1 MSEHKLLI
9 LDDDELTGET
19 IRNVAEYAGMSVRVT
34 TTATDFFDLLQ
45 QWKPTHIALDLIMP
59 DMDGVEVLG
68 ALGEQQVSAKI
79 IITSG
84 VGHQVLQAAA
94 RSAAAHG
101 LNIVGILPKPF
112 NPKAFREMIDLP
124 SPNLT
129 DLIDGGQHQQSG
141 LSLPAITAKDVA
153 EAIKNRDI
161 TLAYQPKVSCASGV
175 LTGFEALA
183 RWYHS
188 DHGFIAPDVFI
199 AIAEQNHLIDD
210 LTLLVFEQAL
220 PWFNQFCKEQ
230 RHPPATAQAS
240 QLICSINISAL
251 SLPNLNLFNQV
262 EALCGLHDVKLHSIM
277 LELTETGAMDD
288 PVASLDILTRLRMKG
303 FQLSIDDFG
312 TGFSSM
318 LQLVRMPF
326 SEVKVDK
333 SFVMTAQQSRESRL
347 VIQAIIELAHSLDM
361 RVIAEGIEDYATLQ
375 FLQKLGCD
383 KAQGYFIGKPVPA
396 NQINEWLQQ
405 RKLALEQQR
414 IRALES
420 LQIMD
425 TLAEQRFDR
434 ITRLAKRMFD
444 VPISLITLLDS
455 KRQWFKSKVGVDIY
469 ETPREIA
476 FCNYT
481 IEQESS
487 FIVNDAISDPRFSD
501 NPLVIKAPFIRFYAG
516 YPIRAPSGER
526 LGTVCVIDQKP
537 RYMSERDCRLL
548 RELALMVEEEIA
560 TNQLLCEDHLT
571 GLLNRRGFEFRAN
584 HVLHLCQTQD
594 YEASLVYFDLDNF
607 NQINDNLGHHAGD
620 NALLQFS
627 SLLNTTF
634 RDSDLIG
641 RIGADEFVV
650 LMVNQK
656 DTDQTT
662 ILQRLSN
669 KVDIYN
675 ASTHADIHLHYSFG
689 ITTTKSLSDYD
700 LQQLYTLADEAM
712 YRNKRNGQHLNLAI
726 NINSQPNH

>member
-19 IRNVAEYAGMSVRVT
+19 IRNVAEFAGMSVKVT
-34 TTATDFFDLLQ
+34 TNAINFFSLLNEWQ
-45 QWKPTHIALDLIMP
+45 PTHIALDLIMP

-68 ALGEQQVSAKI
+68 ALGEQLVTAKI

-124 SPNLT
+124 SLNPSDLLDGQHLQSKPNLP
-129 DLIDGGQHQQSG
+129 D
-141 LSLPAITAKDVA
+141 ITALDV
-153 EAIKNRDI
+153 EKAIKNREI
-161 TLAYQPKVSCASGV
+161 TLAYQPKVGCISGA
-175 LTGFEALA
+175 LMGFEALA
-183 RWYHS
+183 RWHHVEY
-188 DHGFIAPDVFI
+188 GFVAPDVFI
-199 AIAEQNHLIDD
+199 AIAEQNNLIDD

-220 PWFNQFCKEQ
+220 PWFSQFCQQQ
-230 RHPPATAQAS
+230 RLNPITAQAS

-251 SLPNLNLFNQV
+251 SLRNLTLFNQI
-262 EALCGLHDVKLHSIM
+262 EALCELHAIKLHTIM

-361 RVIAEGIEDYATLQ
+361 KVIAEGIEDYATLQ
-375 FLQKLGCD
+375 FLQQQGCD
-383 KAQGYFIGKPVPA
+383 KAQGYFIGRPIPA
-396 NQINEWLQQ
+396 DQIDQWLQQ

-414 IRALES
+414 LKALES
-420 LQIMD
+420 LNIMD
-425 TLAEQRFDR
+425 TCAEQRFDR

-444 VPISLITLLDS
+444 VPIALITLLDS
-455 KRQWFKSKVGVDIY
+455 ERQWFKSKVGVDIC
-469 ETPREIA
+469 ETARDHA

-481 IEQESS
+481 IEQEKS
-487 FIVNDAISDPRFSD
+487 FIINDAAIDPRFSD
-501 NPLVIKAPFIRFYAG
+501 NPLVVNSPYIRFYAG
-516 YPIRAPSGER
+516 FPFRAPSGER
-526 LGTVCVIDQKP
+526 LGSLCLIDTKP
-537 RYMSERDCRLL
+537 RYISEKDSRLL
-548 RELALMVEEEIA
+548 AELALMVEEEIA

-584 HVLHLCQTQD
+584 HILQMCRNLSC
-594 YEASLVYFDLDNF
+594 EASLIYFDLDNF
-607 NQINDNLGHHAGD
+607 NLINDSHGHQAGD

-627 SLLNTTF
+627 RLLNNTF

-641 RIGADEFVV
+641 RIGGDEFVV
-650 LMVNQK
+650 LMVNQN
-656 DTDQTT
+656 DTDQST

-669 KVDIYN
+669 IVDGYN
-675 ASTHADIHLHYSFG
+675 QSIHSDIHLHYSFG

-712 YRNKRNGQHLNLAI
+712 YRNKRHGHQLNMAI
-726 NINSQPNH
+726 DLNSQSL

>member
-19 IRNVAEYAGMSVRVT
+19 IRNVAEFAGMSVKVT
-34 TTATDFFDLLQ
+34 TNAINFFSLLNE
-45 QWKPTHIALDLIMP
+45 WHPTHIALDLIMP

-68 ALGEQQVSAKI
+68 ALGEQLVTAKI

-124 SPNLT
+124 SLT
-129 DLIDGGQHQQSG
+129 PSDLLDGQH
-141 LSLPAITAKDVA
+141 LHTKPSLPAITALDV
-153 EAIKNRDI
+153 EKAIKNREI
-161 TLAYQPKVSCASGV
+161 TLAYQPKVGCISGA

-183 RWYHS
+183 RWH
-188 DHGFIAPDVFI
+188 HTEFGFVAPDAFI
-199 AIAEQNHLIDD
+199 AIAEQNNLIDD

-220 PWFNQFCKEQ
+220 PWFSQFCQQQ
-230 RHPPATAQAS
+230 RLNPTTAQAS

-251 SLPNLNLFNQV
+251 SLRNLTLFNQI
-262 EALCGLHDVKLHSIM
+262 EALCELHAVKLHTIM

-361 RVIAEGIEDYATLQ
+361 KVIAEGIEDYATLQ
-375 FLQKLGCD
+375 FLQQQGCD
-383 KAQGYFIGKPVPA
+383 KAQGYFIGRPVPA
-396 NQINEWLQQ
+396 DQIDQWLQQ

-414 IRALES
+414 LKALES
-420 LQIMD
+420 LNIMD
-425 TLAEQRFDR
+425 TCAEQRFDR

-444 VPISLITLLDS
+444 VPIALITLLDS
-455 KRQWFKSKVGVDIY
+455 ERQWFKSKVGVDIC
-469 ETPREIA
+469 ETDRDQA

-481 IEQESS
+481 IEQEKS
-487 FIVNDAISDPRFSD
+487 FIVNDAAIDPRFSD
-501 NPLVIKAPFIRFYAG
+501 NPLVLNAPYIRFYAG
-516 YPIRAPSGER
+516 FPFRAPSGER
-526 LGTVCVIDQKP
+526 LGALCLIDSKP
-537 RYMSERDCRLL
+537 RYISEKDSRLL
-548 RELALMVEEEIA
+548 AELALMVEEEIA

-584 HVLHLCQTQD
+584 HILQMCRNQSC
-594 YEASLVYFDLDNF
+594 EASLIYFDLDNF
-607 NQINDNLGHHAGD
+607 NLINDSHGHQAGD

-627 SLLNTTF
+627 RLLNNTF

-641 RIGADEFVV
+641 RIGGDEFVV
-650 LMVNQK
+650 LMVNQN
-656 DTDQTT
+656 DTDQST
-662 ILQRLSN
+662 ILQRLSSI
-669 KVDIYN
+669 VDGYN
-675 ASTHADIHLHYSFG
+675 QSIHSDIHLHYSFG

-712 YRNKRNGQHLNLAI
+712 YRNKRHGHQLNMAI
-726 NINSQPNH
+726 DINSQPL

>member
-1 MSEHKLLI
+1 MSENKLLI

-19 IRNVAEYAGMSVRVT
+19 IRNVAEYAGMAVKVT
-34 TTATDFFDLLQ
+34 LNASDFFQTLTDWQ
-45 QWKPTHIALDLIMP
+45 PSHIALDLIMP
-59 DMDGVEVLG
+59 EMDGVEVLG
-68 ALGEQQVSAKI
+68 ALGERKTTAKI

-84 VGHQVLQAAA
+84 VGQQVLQAAA

-124 SPNLT
+124 TANPT
-129 DLIDGGQHQQSG
+129 DLLDGQHLQSR
-141 LSLPAITAKDVA
+141 SVPAITASDLA
-153 EAIKNRDI
+153 QAIQNRDI
-161 TLAYQPKVSCASGV
+161 TLAYQPKVDCSSGA

-183 RWYHS
+183 RWQHPV
-188 DHGFIAPDVFI
+188 HGYIAPDVFI
-199 AIAEQNHLIDD
+199 AIAEQNNLIDD

-220 PWFNQFCKEQ
+220 PWFSQFCAQ
-230 RHPPATAQAS
+230 HRQNTMTAQTN

-251 SLPNLNLFNQV
+251 SLRNLALFNQI
-262 EALCGLHDVKLHSIM
+262 EALCDLHEVKLHHIM

-361 RVIAEGIEDYATLQ
+361 KVIAEGIEDYATLQ
-375 FLQKLGCD
+375 FLQQQGCD
-383 KAQGYFIGKPVPA
+383 KAQGYFLGKPIPA
-396 NQINEWLQQ
+396 SQIDEWLQQ

-414 IRALES
+414 LQALES
-420 LQIMD
+420 LNILD
-425 TLAEQRFDR
+425 SPAEQRFDR

-444 VPISLITLLDS
+444 VPIALITLLDDR
-455 KRQWFKSKVGVDIY
+455 RQWFKSKVGLDTS
-469 ETPREIA
+469 ETSRDQA

-481 IEQESS
+481 IEQDKS
-487 FIVNDAISDPRFSD
+487 FMVNDTALDPRFSD
-501 NPLVIKAPFIRFYAG
+501 NPLVTQHPYIRFYAG
-516 YPIRAPSGER
+516 YPIRAPGGER
-526 LGTVCVIDQKP
+526 LGALCIIDQKP
-537 RYMSERDCRLL
+537 RYMNERDSRLL

-584 HVLHLCQTQD
+584 HILQMCCAQD
-594 YEASLVYFDLDNF
+594 CEATLIYFSIDNVKQILDLS
-607 NQINDNLGHHAGD
+607 GHQAGD

-627 SLLNTTF
+627 SLLINTF
-634 RDSDLIG
+634 RDSDLVG
-641 RIGADEFVV
+641 RIGNDEFVV
-650 LMVNQK
+650 LMVSQNESDQDAIMNRLAMTVDNYNQGI
-656 DTDQTT
+656 Q
-662 ILQRLSN
+662 SE
-669 KVDIYN
+669 IYLN
-675 ASTHADIHLHYSFG
+675 YSFG
-689 ITTTKSLSDYD
+689 LITTKSLSDYD

-712 YRNKRNGQHLNLAI
+712 YHNKRNGKSYKMALND
-726 NINSQPNH
+726 

>member
-19 IRNVAEYAGMSVRVT
+19 IRNVAEYAGMSVQVT
-34 TTATDFFDLLQ
+34 TTAIDFFSLLKEWQ
-45 QWKPTHIALDLIMP
+45 PSHIALDLIMP

-68 ALGEQQVSAKI
+68 ALGEQQITAKI

-124 SPNLT
+124 SSNTT
-129 DLIDGGQHQQSG
+129 DLLDGQHLQSK
-141 LSLPAITAKDVA
+141 SSVPAITATDVA
-153 EAIKNRDI
+153 QAIKNREI
-161 TLAYQPKVSCASGV
+161 TLAYQPKVGCTSGA
-175 LTGFEALA
+175 LMGFEVLA
-183 RWYHS
+183 RWHHS
-188 DHGFIAPDVFI
+188 EHGFIAPDLFI

-210 LTLLVFEQAL
+210 LTILVFEQAL
-220 PWFNQFCKEQ
+220 PWFSQFSLQQ
-230 RHPPATAQAS
+230 RQTPTIAQAS
-240 QLICSINISAL
+240 QLLCSINISAL
-251 SLPNLNLFNQV
+251 SLPNLDLFNQI
-262 EALCGLHDVKLHSIM
+262 EALCHLHEVKLHSIM

-333 SFVMTAQQSRESRL
+333 SFVMTAQHSRESRL

-361 RVIAEGIEDYATLQ
+361 KVIAEGIEDYATLQ
-375 FLQKLGCD
+375 FLQQQGCD

-396 NQINEWLQQ
+396 DQIDQWLQH

-414 IRALES
+414 LKALES

-425 TLAEQRFDR
+425 SKAEQRFDR

-444 VPISLITLLDS
+444 VPIALITLLDAE
-455 KRQWFKSKVGVDIY
+455 RQWFKSKVGLDVC
-469 ETPREIA
+469 ETPREYA

-481 IEQESS
+481 IEQEKS
-487 FIVNDAISDPRFSD
+487 FIVNDALIDPRFSD
-501 NPLVIKAPFIRFYAG
+501 NPLVKNAPYIRFYAG
-516 YPIRAPSGER
+516 YPCKSPSGER
-526 LGTVCVIDQKP
+526 LGAICLIDQKP
-537 RYMSERDCRLL
+537 RYMSERDSRLL
-548 RELALMVEEEIA
+548 RELANMVEEEIA

-571 GLLNRRGFEFRAN
+571 ALLNRRGFEFRAN
-584 HVLHLCQTQD
+584 HILQLCRSQD
-594 YEASLVYFDLDNF
+594 CEATLIYFDLDNF
-607 NQINDNLGHHAGD
+607 KQINDSYGHQAGD
-620 NALLQFS
+620 KALLQFAR
-627 SLLNTTF
+627 LLSNTF

-641 RIGADEFVV
+641 RIGGDEFVV
-650 LMVNQK
+650 LMVNQNNS
-656 DTDQTT
+656 DQTA
-662 ILQRLSN
+662 ILQRLSSTI
-669 KVDIYN
+669 DTYN
-675 ASTHADIHLHYSFG
+675 QSIISDIHLHYSFG
-689 ITTTKSLSDYD
+689 SITTKSLSDYD
-700 LQQLYTLADEAM
+700 LQQLYSLADEAM
-712 YRNKRNGQHLNLAI
+712 YTNKSSGQKLNIAI
-726 NINSQPNH
+726 DIHNQSI

>member
-1 MSEHKLLI
+1 MSDHKLLI
-9 LDDDELTGET
+9 LDDDQLTGET
-19 IRNVAEYAGMSVRVT
+19 IRNVAEYAGMSVKVT
-34 TTATDFFDLLQ
+34 TNAINFFNLLNEWQ
-45 QWKPTHIALDLIMP
+45 PTHIALDLIMP

-68 ALGEQQVSAKI
+68 ALGEQLVTAKI

-124 SPNLT
+124 SLNAI
-129 DLIDGGQHQQSG
+129 DLLDGQQLQS
-141 LSLPAITAKDVA
+141 SSSVPAITATDVA
-153 EAIKNRDI
+153 QAITNREI
-161 TLAYQPKVSCASGV
+161 TLAYQPKVDCTSGELV
-175 LTGFEALA
+175 GFEALA
-183 RWYHS
+183 RWSHKEY
-188 DHGFIAPDVFI
+188 GFIAPDVFI
-199 AIAEQNHLIDD
+199 AIAEQNNLIDD
-210 LTLLVFEQAL
+210 LTILVFEQAL
-220 PWFNQFCKEQ
+220 PWFRQFCQQQ
-230 RHPPATAQAS
+230 RINPGTPQSH
-240 QLICSINISAL
+240 QLLCSINISAL
-251 SLPNLNLFNQV
+251 SLRNLTLFNQI
-262 EALCGLHDVKLHSIM
+262 EALCDSHDVKLHTIM

-361 RVIAEGIEDYATLQ
+361 KVIAEGIEDYATLQ
-375 FLQKLGCD
+375 FLQKQGCD
-383 KAQGYFIGKPVPA
+383 KAQGFFIGRPVPA
-396 NQINEWLQQ
+396 DQIGQWLQQ

-414 IRALES
+414 LKALES
-420 LQIMD
+420 LKIMD
-425 TLAEQRFDR
+425 TPAEQRFDR

-444 VPISLITLLDS
+444 VPIALITLLDDE
-455 KRQWFKSKVGVDIY
+455 RQWFKSKVGLDTS
-469 ETPREIA
+469 ETPREQA

-481 IEQESS
+481 IEQEKS
-487 FIVNDAISDPRFSD
+487 FIVNDATLDIRFND
-501 NPLVIKAPFIRFYAG
+501 NPLVVNKPHIRFYAG
-516 YPIRAPSGER
+516 FPFRAPGGEK
-526 LGTVCVIDQKP
+526 LGALCLIDHKP
-537 RYMSERDCRLL
+537 RYISERDSRLL
-548 RELALMVEEEIA
+548 GELALMVEEEIA

-584 HVLHLCQTQD
+584 HILQMCRNQD
-594 YEASLVYFDLDNF
+594 CEASLIYFDLDNF
-607 NQINDNLGHHAGD
+607 KQINDGHGHQAGD

-627 SLLNTTF
+627 TLLNSTF

-641 RIGADEFVV
+641 RIGGDEFVV
-650 LMVNQK
+650 LMVNQN
-656 DTDQTT
+656 DTDQTA

-669 KVDIYN
+669 TVDSYN
-675 ASTHADIHLHYSFG
+675 QSIHSDIRLHYSFG

-712 YRNKRNGQHLNLAI
+712 YRNKRSGQQLNMAI
-726 NINSQPNH
+726 DINSQTQN